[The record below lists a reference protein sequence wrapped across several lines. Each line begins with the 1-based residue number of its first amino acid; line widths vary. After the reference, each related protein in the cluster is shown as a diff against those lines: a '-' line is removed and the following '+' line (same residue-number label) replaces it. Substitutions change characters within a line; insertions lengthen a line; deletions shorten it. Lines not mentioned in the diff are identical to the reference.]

1 VNNEQ
6 RSVGSIAPGVLA
18 LVSTVISTGVHA
30 DALNMPVGV
39 TEISRAVYDLHMLI
53 FYLCCVIGAVVFAAM
68 FYSMLRHR
76 KSLGYQP
83 ASFHEHTGIEVLW
96 TVAPLLILIGMAVPA
111 TSTLI
116 KMYDT
121 GGEDLTIEVRGYQWK
136 WEYKYL
142 DDDLQNTLSF
152 FSNLS
157 TPKEEIQNKQVKGE
171 FYLLEV
177 DKPLVIPVNRKVRFL
192 VTSNDV
198 IHAFWV
204 PDFGIKRDAIP
215 GMLNELWA
223 IVEEEGIYRG
233 QCTELCG
240 KDHGFMPIVL
250 EVLPK
255 DEFVAWIS
263 ERSGGK
269 VVATSDPMTPDT
281 AG

>member
-1 VNNEQ
+1 
-6 RSVGSIAPGVLA
+6 
-18 LVSTVISTGVHA
+18 
-30 DALNMPVGV
+30 MPVGV

-53 FYLCCVIGAVVFAAM
+53 FYICCGIGAVVFAAM
-68 FYSMLRHR
+68 FYSMYRHR
-76 KSLGYQP
+76 KSLGYEP
-83 ASFHEHTGIEVLW
+83 AGFREHTGIEILW
-96 TVAPLLILIGMAVPA
+96 TVAPLLILVGIAVPA

-157 TPKEEIQNKQVKGE
+157 TPREEIENKKAKNE

-177 DKPLVIPVNRKVRFL
+177 DNPVVIPINRKVRFL

-198 IHAFWV
+198 IHSFWV
-204 PDFGIKRDAIP
+204 PDFSIKRDAIP
-215 GMLNELWA
+215 GMLNELWT
-223 IVEEEGIYRG
+223 IVEEPGIYRG

-240 KDHGFMPIVL
+240 KDHGFMPIVV
-250 EVLPK
+250 EAV
-255 DEFVAWIS
+255 
-263 ERSGGK
+263 
-269 VVATSDPMTPDT
+269 
-281 AG
+281 